1 MFKDVE
7 WSWPVSAHDS
17 KAFANFSINLM
28 LRNKEM
34 PATFKT
40 IIPVYEKIP
49 KYLIGDFLSP
59 YNILQKK
66 DLILIGVMKKSWSQ

>member
-1 MFKDVE
+1 M
-7 WSWPVSAHDS
+7 SAHDS

-28 LRNKEM
+28 LRNKEV

-59 YNILQKK
+59 YNILQK
-66 DLILIGVMKKSWSQ
+66 